1 MLNVSMAA
9 VVLQQE
15 GIYSNHDL
23 IQVVSSALVTIALLV
38 QAVVVVVFVVGAM
51 KTKKELTALLREL
64 HGRALPLIDTTNDL
78 MQENAPRIRTIAKN
92 MVETSHIVREKAVEM
107 DSVVSDATRRAKAQ
121 TARVDGLVTNAITRT
136 ESITEQLHR
145 AVMVP
150 VKQFSG
156 LMNGLLAAIEA
167 LRTKTSHFTGA
178 ADEPKSDQTRTSR
191 EEVER
196 FDKNYPAKG
205 EDYHA

>member
-156 LMNGLLAAIEA
+156 LMNGLLAAIET
-167 LRTKTSHFTGA
+167 LRTKTSRFTGV

>member
-156 LMNGLLAAIEA
+156 LRNGLLAAIEA
-167 LRTKTSHFTGA
+167 LRAKTSRFTGA
-178 ADEPKSDQTRTSR
+178 AGESTHDQSRTNR
-191 EEVER
+191 EEVEQ

-205 EDYHA
+205 DDYHA

>member
-1 MLNVSMAA
+1 
-9 VVLQQE
+9 
-15 GIYSNHDL
+15 
-23 IQVVSSALVTIALLV
+23 
-38 QAVVVVVFVVGAM
+38 VVFVVGAM

-78 MQENAPRIRTIAKN
+78 IQENAPRIRTIAKN

-145 AVMVP
+145 A
-150 VKQFSG
+150 
-156 LMNGLLAAIEA
+156 
-167 LRTKTSHFTGA
+167 
-178 ADEPKSDQTRTSR
+178 
-191 EEVER
+191 
-196 FDKNYPAKG
+196 
-205 EDYHA
+205 